1 MNLITNVGDY
11 NELDVN
17 IVVY

>member
-11 NELDVN
+11 KELDVN